1 MTLLWSVTTPLCDS
15 CFRALYKSCFICWF
29 QFLIL
34 ARRSNRQ
41 FHLLIL
47 PSYNVQGV
55 PQENCHKSL
64 KQNIS
69 GQRKYIY
76 LVRTYFGFICFS
88 TTLHFYI
95 LPLVF
100 VTYLGILDF
109 PWVSLHCFGVWIKGL
124 ILWVTTYVSIYFH
137 SALKCCS
144 SFNCFSEFDFEM
156 MLMMS
161 YLVCLLSC

>member
-55 PQENCHKSL
+55 PQENCPKSL
-64 KQNIS
+64 KQNIL
-69 GQRKYIY
+69 GQRKYSQNVLWLHLFQYNITLLYPICY
-76 LVRTYFGFICFS
+76 LLRDSGFSLSIS
-88 TTLHFYI
+88 TLFRG
-95 LPLVF
+95 LNNEQ
-100 VTYLGILDF
+100 
-109 PWVSLHCFGVWIKGL
+109 KGL
-124 ILWVTTYVSIYFH
+124 VLWVTTYVCIFILH
-137 SALKCCS
+137 WN
-144 SFNCFSEFDFEM
+144 F
-156 MLMMS
+156 
-161 YLVCLLSC
+161 VHLLTAFLNLTLRWCWWCHILFAY